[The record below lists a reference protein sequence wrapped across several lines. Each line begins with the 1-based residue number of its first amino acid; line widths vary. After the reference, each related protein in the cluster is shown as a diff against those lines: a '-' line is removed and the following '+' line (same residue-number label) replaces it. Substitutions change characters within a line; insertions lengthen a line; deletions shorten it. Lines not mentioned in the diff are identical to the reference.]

1 MLKNS
6 KTLMFFLAAAL
17 ILVVMGIA
25 QQPSGATT
33 AKDPVCGMSVK
44 IDGAKY
50 TADYKGTKYYFCSE
64 GCKTEFTKSPEKYLG
79 QTANATAK
87 DPVCGM
93 TVKIDGAKYTADYK
107 GTKYY
112 FCSEGCKTEFSKN
125 PEKYLAPGAAAKPM
139 GGMMMHG
146 MPANQAEMDS
156 CPMMMKDVEK
166 TFANTKD
173 GVTITL
179 SAKSPEAVKKIQDW
193 AAKMKEGKDSM
204 GGHGEGDCPMGANC
218 PKMKK

>member
-6 KTLMFFLAAAL
+6 KTLMIFLTAAL
-17 ILVVMGIA
+17 ILVATGIA
-25 QQPSGATT
+25 QQPTGAIT

-64 GCKTEFTKSPEKYLG
+64 GCKTQFTKSPEKYL
-79 QTANATAK
+79 TPN
-87 DPVCGM
+87 D
-93 TVKIDGAKYTADYK
+93 
-107 GTKYY
+107 
-112 FCSEGCKTEFSKN
+112 
-125 PEKYLAPGAAAKPM
+125 AAKPM
-139 GGMMMHG
+139 GGMMMQG
-146 MPANQAEMDS
+146 APTKQGEMES

-166 TFANTKD
+166 TFTNTKD

-179 SAKSPEAVKKIQDW
+179 SAKSPETVKKIQDW
-193 AAKMKEGKDSM
+193 AAKMKEGKSGM
-204 GGHGEGDCPMGANC
+204 AGHNEEGCPMGSDC